1 MPPLTEFQQIYEEQQ
16 LAAWTTHYIDVA
28 AVHADLEARTLGSS
42 GADVDAGP
50 LLLGAEA
57 ARALTFLVGQ
67 AQELEDSVA
76 GLPQEI
82 DKVAAAEREA
92 GAGAGTFVDERAHVR
107 QNALR
112 AWAGAEQLAAFAAL
126 NYKAVARLA
135 KHADHDDSS
144 LSTGPGAAILRDPD
158 GPAAGLLAAAAALAP
173 HKARPCDFAA
183 HVSPE

>member
-92 GAGAGTFVDERAHVR
+92 GAGAGTFVDERAR
-107 QNALR
+107 LR
-112 AWAGAEQLAAFAAL
+112 AQHPPIPRFIAVFTAL
-126 NYKAVARLA
+126 EPN
-135 KHADHDDSS
+135 
-144 LSTGPGAAILRDPD
+144 P
-158 GPAAGLLAAAAALAP
+158 
-173 HKARPCDFAA
+173 
-183 HVSPE
+183 